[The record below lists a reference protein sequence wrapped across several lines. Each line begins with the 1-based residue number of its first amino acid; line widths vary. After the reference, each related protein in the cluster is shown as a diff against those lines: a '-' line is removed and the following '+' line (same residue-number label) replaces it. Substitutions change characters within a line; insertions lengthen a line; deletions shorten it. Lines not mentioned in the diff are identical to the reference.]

1 MRCGSLLVLVALA
14 GCPGG
19 DGAIGDHCGDRGDC
33 SSSLQCVESTCVP
46 KCGRAPDCGD
56 GYSCDKDGI
65 CHAAVG
71 QLGDS
76 CTSEVD
82 CASGLSCELDGIATD
97 AMGHLAASCVT
108 QNAGKPAAAPC
119 STDGECRNGTCAL
132 GHCID
137 LCSNTL
143 DCGAGTSCALIP
155 RVEAEGSIFAGC
167 LQAHGALRWNLP
179 VHGPSDAVALPIP
192 ELYDASGFMN
202 VARSVA
208 VTFDVE
214 DVNQAVGATR
224 VTAPD
229 GTLVVTDQSF
239 GDPIHYSD
247 PVRHQLALG
256 QSVLAMPSSP
266 DTPLEPGVY
275 MMQVTSQNATGTN
288 TGTAIP
294 TATAVIKLDSSVI
307 LDLHFYFLNFDEH
320 PCATS
325 IGGQLDATA
334 ASTQAFF
341 QHDYLIPLR
350 SMFAQAGIALGTLTY
365 EDLRDHPDLDGLD
378 VANAPSLLALGTHE
392 VGINV
397 FFVRSLSPIGLQAY
411 APAPGPAGLAGTR
424 GSGII
429 IGGDTLCYRR
439 WDQLART
446 TAHELARY
454 MGLYDNEDVA
464 GHPDPIHDDDAD
476 ASSANLMFY
485 SELGGTDLSAGQ
497 RDILSR
503 SAVLR

>member
-108 QNAGKPAAAPC
+108 QNSGKPAADTCA
-119 STDGECRNGTCAL
+119 TDGECRNGTCAL

-143 DCGAGTSCALIP
+143 DCGAFTRCELIP
-155 RVEAEGSIFAGC
+155 RVEAEGAMFEGC
-167 LQAHGALRWNLP
+167 LQANGAMRWTLP

-192 ELYDASGFMN
+192 SL
-202 VARSVA
+202 ARSVA
-208 VTFDVE
+208 VTFSVD
-214 DVNQAVGATR
+214 DANQKVGATK

-229 GTLVVTDQSF
+229 STTVVDGNFYT
-239 GDPIHYSD
+239 D

-256 QSVLAMPSSP
+256 QSVLAMPSTP
-266 DTPLEPGVY
+266 DVPLQPGVY
-275 MMQVTSQNATGTN
+275 MMQVEAQSANGG
-288 TGTAIP
+288 TGTATP

-320 PCATS
+320 PCSTAF
-325 IGGQLDATA
+325 GGQLDATA

-350 SMFAQAGIALGTLTY
+350 SVFAQAGIALGTLTY

-397 FFVRSLSPIGLQAY
+397 FFVRSLSPVGLQAY
-411 APAPGPAGLAGTR
+411 APAPGPAGLASTR

-429 IGGDTLCYRR
+429 IGVDTLCYRG
-439 WDQLART
+439 WTELART

-454 MGLYDNEDVA
+454 MGLYDNQEV
-464 GHPDPIHDDDAD
+464 GGGTDPISDDDSLVP
-476 ASSANLMFY
+476 SSNLMFY
-485 SELGGTDLSAGQ
+485 SELGGTDLSPGQ